1 MKVNIKW
8 DVTEEEMTREE
19 KKEVLEN
26 LPEEVDIPDGMWD
39 EDEIADW
46 LSEEFGFCYYGFEL
60 VD

>member
-1 MKVNIKW
+1 MGCKW
-8 DVTEEEMTREE
+8 RRNDTRR